1 MVGGS
6 ILSVSIRGR
15 LYSVASDADVS
26 MDLGGFSN
34 EVQAN
39 GDGTARMIKTRKP
52 WMLEGIVVVLDN
64 DRGDLQELQNISDG
78 NTYVPITIE
87 LVSGHVYQGKGTV
100 SCDLKGSTQNAT
112 ATITLAGKEKLT
124 QQ

>member
-1 MVGGS
+1 MIGGS

-26 MDLGGFSN
+26 MDLGGYSN
-34 EVQAN
+34 EVQSN
-39 GDGTARMIKTRKP
+39 GDGSARIIKTRKP
-52 WMLEGIVVVLDN
+52 WMLENIVVVLDQ
-64 DRGDLQELQNISDG
+64 DRGDLKELQDIADG

-87 LVSGHVYQGKGTV
+87 LVDGNVYQGNGTV
-100 SCDLKGSTQNAT
+100 SGDLKGSTQNAT
-112 ATITLAGKEKLT
+112 ASITLAGKDKLT

>member
-34 EVQAN
+34 EVSSN
-39 GDGTARMIKTRKP
+39 GDGTARIIKTRKA
-52 WMLEGIVVVLDN
+52 WMLENISVVLDPDRN
-64 DRGDLQELQNISDG
+64 DLEELQNISDG
-78 NTYVPITIE
+78 NIYVPITIE

-100 SCDLKGSTQNAT
+100 SGDLKGSTQSTT
-112 ATITLAGKEKLT
+112 ASITLSGKDKLT